1 MTQIQKNNNKK
12 KKYKTAKYPIF
23 YTDGFN
29 DEVIETKKKLAGR
42 QAAGAQRDRQRQI
55 NKATE
60 KEMKAYSYMWI
71 WAKQYQLYPTNKVR
85 KEMAEPRVTIGPTS
99 QAK

>member
-1 MTQIQKNNNKK
+1 MTRMKK
-12 KKYKTAKYPIF
+12 IIRKYKTAKYPIF

-42 QAAGAQRDRQRQI
+42 QAAGAQRDRRRQI

-60 KEMKAYSYMWI
+60 KEMKAY
-71 WAKQYQLYPTNKVR
+71 
-85 KEMAEPRVTIGPTS
+85 
-99 QAK
+99 

>member
-1 MTQIQKNNNKK
+1 MTQIKK
-12 KKYKTAKYPIF
+12 KIVIKKYKTAKYPIF

-42 QAAGAQRDRQRQI
+42 QAAGTQRDRQRQI

-60 KEMKAYSYMWI
+60 KEMKAYLYMWI

-85 KEMAEPRVTIGPTS
+85 KEMAEPRVTTGLNS

>member
-1 MTQIQKNNNKK
+1 ME
-12 KKYKTAKYPIF
+12 TAKYPIF

-60 KEMKAYSYMWI
+60 KEMKAYSYM
-71 WAKQYQLYPTNKVR
+71 
-85 KEMAEPRVTIGPTS
+85 
-99 QAK
+99 

>member
-1 MTQIQKNNNKK
+1 MDRQTDTKSITAPPKRKIWNAWHPQECEFYPRKSEGTKWHEWKK
-12 KKYKTAKYPIF
+12 IRKYKTAKYPIF

-42 QAAGAQRDRQRQI
+42 QAAGAQRDRRRQI

-60 KEMKAYSYMWI
+60 KEMKAY
-71 WAKQYQLYPTNKVR
+71 
-85 KEMAEPRVTIGPTS
+85 
-99 QAK
+99 

>member
-1 MTQIQKNNNKK
+1 MTQIKKKNSNK

-42 QAAGAQRDRQRQI
+42 QAAGTQRDRQRQI

-71 WAKQYQLYPTNKVR
+71 WAKRYQLYPTNKVR
-85 KEMAEPRVTIGPTS
+85 KEMAEPRVTTGRNS

>member
-1 MTQIQKNNNKK
+1 MPGTPRSASFILVSLREQNDKNNKK
-12 KKYKTAKYPIF
+12 KKIKKYKTAKYPIF

-42 QAAGAQRDRQRQI
+42 QAAGAQRDRRRQI

-60 KEMKAYSYMWI
+60 KRDESVLIYVI
-71 WAKQYQLYPTNKVR
+71 W
-85 KEMAEPRVTIGPTS
+85 G
-99 QAK
+99 